1 MKASG
6 IEQKLIQHMERL
18 AHSTKLN
25 GWTPMNVPDIAY
37 EAGRR
42 IGVNQGMDMMLKAAI
57 EFFTDAEAKD
67 TEL

>member
-1 MKASG
+1 
-6 IEQKLIQHMERL
+6 MERL